1 MYADLHCHLLWGIDD
16 GAKTPEE
23 SLEMARALVK
33 LGFDAVAPSPHA
45 RPEYPDAS
53 AVAARRTEVQALFDR
68 EQVKLTLHPGAEHL
82 FDETFVQRAT
92 GSERR
97 SINDRKYVL
106 VEAPYVGTIPGFAD
120 LIYKLRLK
128 GVTPVIAH
136 PERCAQFELKNQASE
151 AARMGAMLQL
161 DIGAL
166 IGRYGKTARKLAL
179 QFLEQ
184 DLYAIGA
191 TDLHS
196 ALGAE
201 DWVGRSLRELER
213 EAGKANLV
221 RLMDTNPHRILAGEE
236 LELP

>member
-23 SLEMARALVK
+23 SLEMARTLVE

-45 RPEYPDAS
+45 RTEYPGAEP
-53 AVAARRTEVQALFDR
+53 VTTRRNEVQALLDG
-68 EQVKLTLHPGAEHL
+68 EKIPLKLYAGAEHL
-82 FDETFVQRAT
+82 FDEHFIAAAT
-92 GSERR
+92 APERR
-97 SINDRKYVL
+97 SINGKKYVL

-120 LIYKLRLK
+120 LLFKLRVK

-136 PERCAQFELKNQASE
+136 PERCAHFEQKAQSSE
-151 AARMGAMLQL
+151 AARVGAALQL

-166 IGRYGKTARKLAL
+166 VGRYGKVARKLAL

-184 DLYAIGA
+184 GLYAIGA
-191 TDLHS
+191 TDMHS
-196 ALGAE
+196 PLGAE

-213 EAGKANLV
+213 EAGKQGLT
-221 RLMDTNPHRILAGEE
+221 RLMDTNPHRMLAGEE
-236 LELP
+236 LDVP